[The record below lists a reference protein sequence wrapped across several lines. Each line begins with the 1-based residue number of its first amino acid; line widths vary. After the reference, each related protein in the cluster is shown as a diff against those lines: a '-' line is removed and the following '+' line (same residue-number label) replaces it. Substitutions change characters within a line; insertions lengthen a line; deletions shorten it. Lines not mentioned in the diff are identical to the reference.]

1 MAATPASTHI
11 RHQFKHGS
19 PLISCRF
26 HPAGSHVFYGA
37 QDHGICRWELGSDKS
52 VRFSGHESWVR
63 GIAFHGDGNTVVSA
77 GFDHRLIWHP
87 ALETDPKPIRSI
99 EAHAGWVRAVV
110 ASPDNKLLA
119 TAGNDQLVKIWDF
132 QTGEQLVQLAGH
144 ESDVYNVVFHPSEA
158 RLVSA
163 DLKGKIIDW
172 DLQSGKKTR
181 EVVCEPLSKYDQGFK
196 AVIGGARSMS
206 FNADGSLL
214 ACSGITDVTNAF
226 AGVGNP
232 TIEVFGWDELKHL
245 RHHRSK
251 DKLKGVAW
259 GAILHP
265 EGFVAGVSGGS
276 GGGFLLF
283 WKPDG
288 EHEFHKIK
296 LPDTARDLAL
306 SPDGMELAIAHYDG
320 HLRIAR
326 MAEKPAEDKPAQ

>member
-1 MAATPASTHI
+1 MAPAPASTHI
-11 RHQFKHGS
+11 VSQFKHGS
-19 PLISCRF
+19 PLISCRY
-26 HPAGSHVFYGA
+26 HPSGSHIFYGA
-37 QDHGICRWELGSDKS
+37 QDHGICRWEIGGEKS

-63 GIAFHGDGNTVVSA
+63 GIAFDSAGNTVVSA
-77 GFDHRLIWHP
+77 GFDHRLIWH
-87 ALETDPKPIRSI
+87 AAMEAEPKPIRSI
-99 EAHAGWVRAVV
+99 EAHDGWVRTVAV
-110 ASPDNKLLA
+110 SPDNKLLA
-119 TAGNDQLVKIWDF
+119 SAGNDQLVKIWDF
-132 QTGEQLVQLAGH
+132 ESGEQLGQLAGH
-144 ESDVYNVVFHPSEA
+144 ESDIYNVVFHPSEA

-172 DLQSGKKTR
+172 DLETSTPVR
-181 EVVCEPLSKYDQGFK
+181 EVVCEPLSKYDEGFK
-196 AVIGGARSMS
+196 AIIGGARSMS
-206 FNADGSLL
+206 FNTDGSLL
-214 ACSGITDVTNAF
+214 ACSGITGVTNAF
-226 AGVGNP
+226 AGVGHP
-232 TIEVFGWDELKHL
+232 TIEIFDWTELKHQ

-265 EGFVAGVSGGS
+265 DDFVVGVSGGS

-306 SPDGMELAIAHYDG
+306 SPDGMDLAIAHFDG

-326 MAEKPAEDKPAQ
+326 MAEKPAEEKTAE